1 MATRR
6 KRTETPSESLF
17 DEQDLPDHPDGFIDE
32 GPQDSPAQQ
41 AARKGA
47 TAVAQVVQQ
56 PMPSIALKPMNGAI
70 TRQMMLT
77 WLKIVREIQQQPKA
91 DTYKIPM
98 PVLMDFL
105 GDKSN
110 YERLKSTLRSLN
122 AVQVEWNEVNSGGT
136 QWTVSSLLSQAKI
149 IRSPSQNIVE
159 VSLPPDISRGVRE
172 LEQFS
177 ELNLIMARE
186 LKNQSALNLYR
197 IAVAYETN
205 PSKLTFRKPPEEW
218 DMYLRVKPQGH
229 GAAFEYKY
237 FKRDT
242 LLPAIEEV
250 NRLTHLNLELIE
262 HKEGRVV
269 VEIQFRIEPKTVE
282 VLPLL
287 LGDAAKEAI
296 KLAEA
301 ELRALGLK
309 ATEAISIVTTYG
321 SERVMANVAY
331 VKQRSAAV
339 SESAALRNPT
349 AYLKAAIKNNYA
361 DGMVFE
367 EQTNTPQASLKPNQE
382 QAERDAKR
390 AKLEL
395 ISHRRTEAHN
405 LFLEMTR
412 RESDNIWHEYLNQ
425 MDSFGNKTLAST
437 AKRKGLEAKI
447 VQVHFYDWLAVRL
460 WGEPDEQAITNFSQ
474 ASAEGKA

>member
-1 MATRR
+1 
-6 KRTETPSESLF
+6 
-17 DEQDLPDHPDGFIDE
+17 
-32 GPQDSPAQQ
+32 
-41 AARKGA
+41 
-47 TAVAQVVQQ
+47 
-56 PMPSIALKPMNGAI
+56 
-70 TRQMMLT
+70 
-77 WLKIVREIQQQPKA
+77 
-91 DTYKIPM
+91 
-98 PVLMDFL
+98 
-105 GDKSN
+105 
-110 YERLKSTLRSLN
+110 
-122 AVQVEWNEVNSGGT
+122 
-136 QWTVSSLLSQAKI
+136 
-149 IRSPSQNIVE
+149 
-159 VSLPPDISRGVRE
+159 
-172 LEQFS
+172 
-177 ELNLIMARE
+177 
-186 LKNQSALNLYR
+186 
-197 IAVAYETN
+197 
-205 PSKLTFRKPPEEW
+205 
-218 DMYLRVKPQGH
+218 MYLRVKPQGH

-367 EQTNTPQASLKPNQE
+367 EQTSTTQVPPKPNQG

-390 AKLEL
+390 ARLEL

-460 WGEPDEQAITNFSQ
+460 WGEPDDQAISDFLQ
-474 ASAEGKA
+474 ASSGAKA